1 MTFFLLGTISGTPHY
16 MPPEYSQSKKYD
28 GCQGTVWQM
37 GILLVDM
44 LSPQVPAFR
53 HSHLALSMPPRVP
66 LNISAGILFTEP
78 SDSWYLIK
86 DKFWYLGQIQLSNSY
101 RFLCCPQEVWEG
113 VVDRKRFRRVFLE
126 NAKVQSPVRVK
137 PLCRLWGEG
146 VGGRLCTE
154 KRTALDY
161 VVC

>member
-1 MTFFLLGTISGTPHY
+1 MTFFLLGTISGTPQY

-44 LSPQVPAFR
+44 LSPQVPAFK

-66 LNISAGILFTEP
+66 QNISAGILFTEP
-78 SDSWYLIK
+78 SDSWYLKTNFDIWAK
-86 DKFWYLGQIQLSNSY
+86 SSY
-101 RFLCCPQEVWEG
+101 QTVTASF
-113 VVDRKRFRRVFLE
+113 VVRKKSEKEWSTESVFGGSFSR
-126 NAKVQSPVRVK
+126 KVKSPVRVK